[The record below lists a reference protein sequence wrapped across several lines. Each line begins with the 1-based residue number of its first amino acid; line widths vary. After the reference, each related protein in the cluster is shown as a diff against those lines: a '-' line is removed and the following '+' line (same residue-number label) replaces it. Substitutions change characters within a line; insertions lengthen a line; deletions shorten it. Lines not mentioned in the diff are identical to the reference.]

1 MVCHNLLNERRVF
14 KSSGRLSL
22 GMSGKFKK
30 KSQHIFTRRLN
41 ILAQKGYM
49 PTCEYDNRVGPG
61 TWTEGIDYVVL
72 DEDNISMRL
81 SGDYRDNSNWEV
93 VSPDEFRKLVV
104 QDAKM
109 VLENWREEH
118 ALESA

>member
-1 MVCHNLLNERRVF
+1 MVTQREIENQEVMIECLKSEMAMLANLPADRWD
-14 KSSGRLSL
+14 
-22 GMSGKFKK
+22 
-30 KSQHIFTRRLN
+30 T
-41 ILAQKGYM
+41 QKGYM

-93 VSPDEFRKLVV
+93 VSPDEFRKLVI
-104 QDAKM
+104 QHAKM